1 MQSGHQQGKGISKVA
16 QNLAIVRE
24 TLSDRPIKLIAV
36 TKNATIE
43 QMTEAHNLGVSDF
56 GENRLQDAL
65 KKRDLL
71 PPQVALNST
80 WHFIGHLQSNKVKQ
94 AVGNFSLIHSVD
106 SFRLVAELAKV
117 AAQKGTV
124 QNILLQVKIVKDDSK
139 TGFSIDELK
148 AAMPDILN
156 LESIKVEGLMTITP
170 LDSDMDTTLAS
181 FNGLRLLRDQLN
193 QMYGIS
199 LTELSMGMSEDWH
212 QAITCGSTMIRLGRA
227 IFDS

>member
-16 QNLAIVRE
+16 QNLAIVRDM
-24 TLSDRPIKLIAV
+24 LSDRPIKLIAV

-65 KKRDLL
+65 KKRTLL

-80 WHFIGHLQSNKVKQ
+80 WHFIGHLQSNKVNQ

-106 SFRLVAELAKV
+106 SFRLVEELAKA

-139 TGFSIDELK
+139 TGFSVDELK
-148 AAMPDILN
+148 AAMPDILK
-156 LESIKVEGLMTITP
+156 LKSLKVDGLMTITP
-170 LDSDMDTTLAS
+170 LNADLEMTQTS

-193 QMYGIS
+193 QTYGIG